1 MTNNPITEQ
10 EAAQRLYQALTT
22 VDPLTP
28 EEAQALLPAL
38 VEAERAGVDV
48 DGDPTF
54 AALLQHLDHNDESM
68 ALYLELSE
76 DLELALD
83 PEVDLPAAP
92 SPPTFFT
99 TPPAR
104 ASEKVVLR
112 LLQGLRRRFELTL
125 AMPNLAPRVATLGSG
140 GSNDQPRREH
150 LFSSTLDEIAGKPLM
165 VVSLHITANVAELL
179 VAVRDATPTTR
190 WQVNL
195 SLGDRIETAQTD
207 AQGIARFT
215 NLPVSDLQQ
224 VPDLRLTCAE
234 VR

>member
-10 EAAQRLYQALTT
+10 EAALRLHQALTA

-28 EEAQALLPAL
+28 EQAQALLPAL
-38 VEAERAGVDV
+38 VEAEHAGVDV
-48 DGDPTF
+48 DSDPTF
-54 AALLQHLDHNDESM
+54 AALLQHLDHNEESM

-83 PEVDLPAAP
+83 PAADLPAAP
-92 SPPTFFT
+92 VPPTFFS
-99 TPPAR
+99 TPVR
-104 ASEKVVLR
+104 DSGKVVLH
-112 LLQGLRRRFELTL
+112 LLPGLRRRFELTL

-140 GSNDQPRREH
+140 GSGDQPRREH
-150 LFSSTLDEIAGKPLM
+150 LFSSTLDEIAGKPLLA
-165 VVSLHITANVAELL
+165 VSLHITAGVAELL

-195 SLGDRIETAQTD
+195 SLGDRSQTAQTD
-207 AQGIARFT
+207 AQGVARFA

>member
-10 EAAQRLYQALTT
+10 EAALRLHQALTA

-28 EEAQALLPAL
+28 EQAQALLPAL
-38 VEAERAGVDV
+38 VEAEHAGVDV
-48 DGDPTF
+48 DSDPTF
-54 AALLQHLDHNDESM
+54 AALLQHLDHNEESM

-83 PEVDLPAAP
+83 PAADLPAVP
-92 SPPTFFT
+92 VPPTFFRT
-99 TPPAR
+99 LRDTG
-104 ASEKVVLR
+104 KVVLR
-112 LLQGLRRRFELTL
+112 LLQGLSRRFELTL
-125 AMPNLAPRVATLGSG
+125 AMPNLTPRVATLGSG
-140 GSNDQPRREH
+140 GSGDQPRREA
-150 LFSSTLDEIAGKPLM
+150 LFSSRLHEIAGKPLM
-165 VVSLHITANVAELL
+165 AVTLHITGGVAELQ

-195 SLGDRIETAQTD
+195 SLGDRSQTTQTD

-215 NLPVSDLQQ
+215 NLLVSDLQQ
-224 VPDLRLTCAE
+224 VQTLRLTCAE